1 MFWLIIIILA
11 YFLFALVS
19 LGDKY
24 ILSGPPNP
32 KIYVFYGGVLGILV
46 LVLIPFVGF
55 FVPGILQMILCLL
68 AGVIFVFASLC
79 LFFGLERFEASRIIP
94 AIGGFLPL
102 FSLALIYLFSG
113 GKEALGLKE
122 ILAFIPLV
130 LGSVLVTYNP
140 SKKVSFDSL
149 RISVIAAFL
158 FALSFILTK
167 YVYLI
172 LPFWVGFIWIRI
184 GAFMTALLFIFSKE
198 VRREIFSGA
207 SAFSKK
213 TGIFFILNQGV
224 GAGAFIMQNWAIALV
239 GLVYLPIINALQGLQ
254 YAFLFVLATLIS
266 FKFPKALEE
275 KISRK
280 IIFQKLLAILFIG
293 FGLAFL
299 AFNIT
304 MG

>member
-68 AGVIFVFASLC
+68 TGVIFVFALLG
-79 LFFGLERFEASRIIP
+79 LFSGLERFEASRIIP
-94 AIGGFLPL
+94 AVGGFLPL
-102 FSLALIYLFSG
+102 FSLALIYLFSE

-158 FALSFILTK
+158 FALSFVLTK

-172 LPFWVGFIWIRI
+172 LPFWTGFIWIRI
-184 GAFMTALLFIFSKE
+184 GVFMTALLFIFFKE

-239 GLVYLPIINALQGLQ
+239 GLAYLPIINALQGLQ

-266 FKFPKALEE
+266 FRFPKALEE

-280 IIFQKLLAILFIG
+280 VIFQKLLAILFIG
-293 FGLAFL
+293 FGLTFL
-299 AFNIT
+299 AFNIK